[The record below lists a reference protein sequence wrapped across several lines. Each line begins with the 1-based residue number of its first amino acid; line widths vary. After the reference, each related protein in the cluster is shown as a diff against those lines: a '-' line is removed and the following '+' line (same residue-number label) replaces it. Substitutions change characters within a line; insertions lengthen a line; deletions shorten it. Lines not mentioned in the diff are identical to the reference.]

1 MAPGCALM
9 LHHLQQQQQKDIQK
23 FGTKIQI
30 FKHITMSRWVAMV
43 YIIKEPSDKQ
53 MAQSKSCIVKY

>member
-1 MAPGCALM
+1 
-9 LHHLQQQQQKDIQK
+9 
-23 FGTKIQI
+23 
-30 FKHITMSRWVAMV
+30 MSRWVAMV

>member
-1 MAPGCALM
+1 M
-9 LHHLQQQQQKDIQK
+9 LHHLPQQQQKDIQK

-53 MAQSKSCIVKY
+53 MAQSKSYTVKY